1 MYIISYAGF
10 DVKLILTTDVVKLEI
25 LSTKS
30 ETNSK
35 CECSN
40 DQNEG
45 RGTEGAKER
54 REDEEM
60 RECGDEAASGRVR
73 TD

>member
-10 DVKLILTTDVVKLEI
+10 GVKLILTTDAVKLEI

-40 DQNEG
+40 GQNEG
-45 RGTEGAKER
+45 RGTERRLKKLAKFTAEIAETAER
-54 REDEEM
+54 E
-60 RECGDEAASGRVR
+60 
-73 TD
+73 